1 MNRFKTS
8 DLGLAAYIDMHWP
21 KREGWAQSIGR
32 QGNVWQFE
40 SDRTLADWQ
49 IEYLHSEA
57 SCHDR
62 QLMAMRNQI
71 NDERDNHGSR

>member
-8 DLGLAAYIDMHWP
+8 DLGLAAYLDMHWP
-21 KREGWAQSIGR
+21 KKEGWAKVIGR
-32 QGNVWQFE
+32 VGTIWQFE

-57 SCHDR
+57 QCHDTR
-62 QLMAMRNQI
+62 LMAMRNQI
-71 NDERDNHGSR
+71 NDER